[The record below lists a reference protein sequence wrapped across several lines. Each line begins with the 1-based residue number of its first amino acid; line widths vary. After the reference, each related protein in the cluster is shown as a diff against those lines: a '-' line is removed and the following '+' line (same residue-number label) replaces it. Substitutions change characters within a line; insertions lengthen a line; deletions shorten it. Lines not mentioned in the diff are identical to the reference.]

1 MWKKILSLPPAAFVL
16 GVWDDYCRIGADR
29 SAAALSYFLILTL
42 FPLLLCVNWFIGLFH
57 LDLSELLHTL
67 DQFLPTGAVAVLE
80 DYVDYVSAGGRSVP
94 LFLAGLFT
102 ILVSASAALRTLF
115 QTMDELYGTENSRP
129 LRRFLLSFLFS
140 LLFLLTIYLSVVVI
154 FTGDWFFRVLETRLP
169 ARLAELLP
177 LESLAWLWRWLR
189 YLLLFCAV
197 LLLLLVIYRFG
208 APRSAVRNRT
218 VFFSSLFTALAMAV
232 CSMLFSWFI
241 GMSSRFALVY
251 GSLASLV
258 ILLIWLYF
266 CGNILLLGTLAGR
279 QAEAWLRRRTA
290 FYREKK

>member
-1 MWKKILSLPPAAFVL
+1 MWKKILSLPPAAFAL
-16 GVWDDYCRIGADR
+16 GVWDDYCRIGVDR

-57 LDLSELLHTL
+57 LDLSELLRAL
-67 DQFLPTGAVAVLE
+67 DQFLPPGAAAVLE

-102 ILVSASAALRTLF
+102 ILISASAALRTLF
-115 QTMDELYGTENSRP
+115 QTMDELYGTENVHP
-129 LRRFLLSFLFS
+129 LGRFILSFLFS

-154 FTGDWFFRVLETRLP
+154 FTGGWFFYLLESHLP
-169 ARLAELLP
+169 PRLAALLP
-177 LESLAWLWRWLR
+177 LKALGHLWRWVR
-189 YLLLFCAV
+189 YLVLFGAV
-197 LLLLLVIYRFG
+197 LLLLLIVYRAG
-208 APRSAVRNRT
+208 APRKAVRNRT
-218 VFFSSLFTALAMAV
+218 VFFSALLTALAMAV

-258 ILLIWLYF
+258 ILLVWLYF
-266 CGNILLLGTLAGR
+266 CGNILLLGALAGR
-279 QAEAWLRRRTA
+279 QAEAWLRR
-290 FYREKK
+290 